1 MRTKPLP
8 MNAPVPLPEDDLDTR
23 IRAAEE
29 ALVARERRLLDGIDS
44 LGRRV
49 RHAASPW
56 RLAASGVAVLLAGTT
71 LWRVMRPGPS
81 APVQVHGVPPAHGGV
96 DAGGLPW
103 VGLLGLLWPLLPARW
118 RSRTSPGTVAAVL
131 GVGVPLLQKWLH
143 KPEGPPLATVEHV
156 DLARYAGSWYE
167 VARLGAPY
175 EAGCDGQPTA
185 HYTLAGAQLRVE
197 NRCLGSDGRERVA
210 RGVARVVPGSGN
222 ARLEVNFLPAWLH
235 ALPIGWADY
244 QILALD
250 RGYSVAL
257 VGHPSRESLWLL
269 SRTPTVDPATLQALL
284 DIAQGEGFPVERLQ
298 RHGAG

>member
-1 MRTKPLP
+1 
-8 MNAPVPLPEDDLDTR
+8 MNALPPEADLDDR
-23 IRAAEE
+23 IRAAEQ
-29 ALVARERRLLDGIDS
+29 ALVARERRLLDGIDT

-71 LWRVMRPGPS
+71 LWRVIRPS
-81 APVQVHGVPPAHGGV
+81 AAGGPVPVHGVPPPHGG
-96 DAGGLPW
+96 AEPGGLPW

-118 RSRTSPGTVAAVL
+118 RNRTSPGTVAAVL
-131 GVGVPLLQKWLH
+131 GVGMPLLQKWLH
-143 KPEGPPLATVEHV
+143 KPEWPPLSTVEHV
-156 DLARYAGSWYE
+156 DLARYAGTWHE
-167 VARLGAPY
+167 IARLGAPY
-175 EAGCDGQPTA
+175 EAGCDGQPMA
-185 HYTLAGAQLRVE
+185 HYTLAGSRVVVE
-197 NRCLGSDGRERVA
+197 NRCVGRDGRERVA

-235 ALPIGWADY
+235 ALPVGWADY

-257 VGHPSRESLWLL
+257 VGHPSRESLWVL
-269 SRTPTVDPATLQALL
+269 SRTPTVAPATLQALL

-298 RHGAG
+298 QRAG